1 MNNLKITYNSSSRR
15 RKEEEKEKCIELY
28 SSSPSYQT
36 ISTMTSLK
44 KITIHGIS
52 QQCRARTAW
61 EKQQLLCSY
70 RQSSCH
76 QIADMK
82 SILRRLHDVNN
93 WLPSVTMAV
102 PSPMNVVMDISVSR
116 IRSSSVATSLILGR
130 RLDDGFR
137 HWKAR
142 PTSSFMPSE
151 VKLPPNLGSISSFE
165 LKCASI
171 FPCDK
176 ENVCQWAVSKRNLL
190 NHKKLQLILNVVI
203 FSLKGAKLQLMLYI
217 VIFH

>member
-1 MNNLKITYNSSSRR
+1 MAF
-15 RKEEEKEKCIELY
+15 
-28 SSSPSYQT
+28 
-36 ISTMTSLK
+36 
-44 KITIHGIS
+44 S
-52 QQCRARTAW
+52 QQCRAQLGRNN
-61 EKQQLLCSY
+61 QLLGSY

-82 SILRRLHDVNN
+82 LINPLSLHDVNN

-142 PTSSFMPSE
+142 PTSSFIPSE

-171 FPCDK
+171 FQYDK
-176 ENVCQWAVSKRNLL
+176 
-190 NHKKLQLILNVVI
+190 KKCL
-203 FSLKGAKLQLMLYI
+203 SESS
-217 VIFH
+217 

>member
-1 MNNLKITYNSSSRR
+1 MQSERSLAETTAARLLQAIIMSSNSRH
-15 RKEEEKEKCIELY
+15 EINP
-28 SSSPSYQT
+28 PS
-36 ISTMTSLK
+36 
-44 KITIHGIS
+44 
-52 QQCRARTAW
+52 
-61 EKQQLLCSY
+61 
-70 RQSSCH
+70 
-76 QIADMK
+76 
-82 SILRRLHDVNN
+82 LHDVNN

-142 PTSSFMPSE
+142 PTSSFIPSE

-171 FPCDK
+171 FQCDK
-176 ENVCQWAVSKRNLL
+176 KCLSVGAWAVSKRNLL
-190 NHKKLQLILNVVI
+190 IHKKLHLSFEIVVFSKRRNCSSFLSYC
-203 FSLKGAKLQLMLYI
+203 FSLKGYVSTDVEKHNIDRKEILREFMCSCSMVCTSHAK
-217 VIFH
+217 